1 MHGFKNIIARTAW
14 RVFTGQRRR
23 IYNSYRPI
31 YRCRHINSTRLRRDL
46 NIKNIIFKIKNEFD
60 IEYEDVT
67 YKDLYIKTIQFAKE
81 VDEILSAE
89 ITQVDNIF
97 HSTPDFN
104 SFKND
109 KLV

>member
-1 MHGFKNIIARTAW
+1 MESTRVSINISKGSDGGYIQKEIIKCLKNII
-14 RVFTGQRRR
+14 
-23 IYNSYRPI
+23 Y
-31 YRCRHINSTRLRRDL
+31 
-46 NIKNIIFKIKNEFD
+46 KIKTEFD

-67 YKDLYIKTIQFAKE
+67 YKDLYVKAVQFAKE
-81 VDEILSAE
+81 IDEILSAE
-89 ITQVDNIF
+89 ITNVDNIF

>member
-1 MHGFKNIIARTAW
+1 MD
-14 RVFTGQRRR
+14 
-23 IYNSYRPI
+23 
-31 YRCRHINSTRLRRDL
+31 STRTPI
-46 NIKNIIFKIKNEFD
+46 NISKGSKGGYVQQQLIKCMQNIIFKIKNEFD

>member
-1 MHGFKNIIARTAW
+1 MD
-14 RVFTGQRRR
+14 
-23 IYNSYRPI
+23 
-31 YRCRHINSTRLRRDL
+31 STRVPI
-46 NIKNIIFKIKNEFD
+46 NISKGSKGGYVQQQLIKCMQNIIFKIKNEFD

-67 YKDLYIKTIQFAKE
+67 YKDLYFKTIQFAKE

-89 ITQVDNIF
+89 ITQVDNVF

>member
-1 MHGFKNIIARTAW
+1 MD
-14 RVFTGQRRR
+14 
-23 IYNSYRPI
+23 
-31 YRCRHINSTRLRRDL
+31 STRVSI
-46 NIKNIIFKIKNEFD
+46 NISKGSKGGYVQQQLIKCMQNIIFKIKNEFD

>member
-1 MHGFKNIIARTAW
+1 MESTRVNINISKGSDGGYIQKEIMKCLRNIIYKVKT
-14 RVFTGQRRR
+14 
-23 IYNSYRPI
+23 
-31 YRCRHINSTRLRRDL
+31 
-46 NIKNIIFKIKNEFD
+46 EFD

-67 YKDLYIKTIQFAKE
+67 YKDLYIKAVQFAKE

-89 ITQVDNIF
+89 ITNVDNVF
-97 HSTPDFN
+97 HSAPDFN

>member
-1 MHGFKNIIARTAW
+1 MESTRVPINISKDSDGGYIQKEIIKCLKNII
-14 RVFTGQRRR
+14 
-23 IYNSYRPI
+23 Y
-31 YRCRHINSTRLRRDL
+31 
-46 NIKNIIFKIKNEFD
+46 KIKTEFD

-67 YKDLYIKTIQFAKE
+67 YKDLYVKAVQFAKE
-81 VDEILSAE
+81 IDEILSAE
-89 ITQVDNIF
+89 ITNVDNIF

>member
-1 MHGFKNIIARTAW
+1 MDSQKIAIDISKNSNGGFIQKEIIKCLKNII
-14 RVFTGQRRR
+14 
-23 IYNSYRPI
+23 Y
-31 YRCRHINSTRLRRDL
+31 
-46 NIKNIIFKIKNEFD
+46 KIKNEFD

-67 YKDLYIKTIQFAKE
+67 YKDLYLKAVQFAKE
-81 VDEILSAE
+81 VDAILSSE
-89 ITQVDNIF
+89 ITQIDNIF

>member
-1 MHGFKNIIARTAW
+1 MDNKTPINISKGSKGGY
-14 RVFTGQRRR
+14 VQQQ
-23 IYNSYRPI
+23 
-31 YRCRHINSTRLRRDL
+31 L
-46 NIKNIIFKIKNEFD
+46 IKCMQNIIFKIKNEFD

-67 YKDLYIKTIQFAKE
+67 YKDLYIKTVQFAKE

-89 ITQVDNIF
+89 ITQVDNVF

>member
-1 MHGFKNIIARTAW
+1 MDSQKIAIDISKNSNGGFIQKEIIKCLKNII
-14 RVFTGQRRR
+14 
-23 IYNSYRPI
+23 Y
-31 YRCRHINSTRLRRDL
+31 
-46 NIKNIIFKIKNEFD
+46 KIKTEFD

-67 YKDLYIKTIQFAKE
+67 YKDLYLKAVQFAKE
-81 VDEILSAE
+81 VDAILSSE
-89 ITQVDNIF
+89 ITQIDNIF

>member
-1 MHGFKNIIARTAW
+1 MDSQKIAIDISKNSNGSFIQKEIIKCLKNII
-14 RVFTGQRRR
+14 
-23 IYNSYRPI
+23 Y
-31 YRCRHINSTRLRRDL
+31 
-46 NIKNIIFKIKNEFD
+46 KIKNEFD

-67 YKDLYIKTIQFAKE
+67 YKDLYLKAVQFAKE
-81 VDEILSAE
+81 VDAILSSE
-89 ITQVDNIF
+89 ITQIDNIF

>member
-1 MHGFKNIIARTAW
+1 MDSQKIAIDISKNSNSGFIQKEIIKCLKNII
-14 RVFTGQRRR
+14 
-23 IYNSYRPI
+23 Y
-31 YRCRHINSTRLRRDL
+31 
-46 NIKNIIFKIKNEFD
+46 KIKNEFD

-67 YKDLYIKTIQFAKE
+67 YKDLYLKAVQFAKE
-81 VDEILSAE
+81 VDAILSSE
-89 ITQVDNIF
+89 ITQIDNIF